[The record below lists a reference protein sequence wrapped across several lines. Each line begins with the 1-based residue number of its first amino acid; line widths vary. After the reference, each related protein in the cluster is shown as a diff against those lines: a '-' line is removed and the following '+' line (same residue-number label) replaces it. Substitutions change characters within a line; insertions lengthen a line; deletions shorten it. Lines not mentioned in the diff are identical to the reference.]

1 MNEVPAPSPAMAA
14 AREARAAQEVLAGEG
29 DRPQPIPPPPAR
41 DPLPLCVYTTVA
53 LLAWIVSPALVAAV
67 FGVAGLHAYAKAWR
81 AGLRQSDC
89 ILRDPRLVML
99 YLGLVGVSGL
109 VWTVWRAAAWL
120 GK

>member
-1 MNEVPAPSPAMAA
+1 MVA
-14 AREARAAQEVLAGEG
+14 AREARAAQEALAAEG

-53 LLAWIVSPALVAAV
+53 LLAWVFSPALVAAV
-67 FGVAGLHAYAKAWR
+67 FGFAGLHAYAKAWR

-99 YLGLVGVSGL
+99 YLGSVGVSGL
-109 VWTVWRAAAWL
+109 GWTVWRAAAWL